1 MTVRTEAAKRLLASL
16 FDYTNEP
23 LSADPSTWEE
33 YIVAIES
40 EARAAAL
47 REVADLIDKDPYS
60 ADKWAARRILA
71 PILTEATGAS
81 GRDPVFSPVGAV
93 EGAGMGR
100 ATGASE

>member
-71 PILTEATGAS
+71 PILTEATADMGAPS
-81 GRDPVFSPVGAV
+81 HVADTSATRAV
-93 EGAGMGR
+93 
-100 ATGASE
+100 GASE